1 MIGNKHRCCAKTLK
15 GTRCKLSNSFT
26 GEFCHIHCPKVA
38 EPVPEVPEE
47 QEIPEEPER
56 EHGLEVNPTVVDR
69 FPLRIDIFP
78 KMDSGMWVI
87 VRESVDEDAKTFRDA
102 LDWVAADQL
111 GASDQT
117 VEFWFDKCFPRVG
130 SAMKYDGQEGMKV
143 IFHKPTKQLMVKI
156 DFTQ

>member
-26 GEFCHIHCPKVA
+26 GEFCHIHCWQRPDCPKVA
-38 EPVPEVPEE
+38 EPVTEPVAEPVA
-47 QEIPEEPER
+47 EPEP
-56 EHGLEVNPTVVDR
+56 EKEVKNSS
-69 FPLRIDIFP
+69 LRIDIFP